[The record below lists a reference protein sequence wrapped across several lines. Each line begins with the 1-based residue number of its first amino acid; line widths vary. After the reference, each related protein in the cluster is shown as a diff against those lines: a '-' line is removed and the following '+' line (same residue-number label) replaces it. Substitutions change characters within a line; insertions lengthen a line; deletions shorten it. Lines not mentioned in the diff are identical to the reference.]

1 MKKIV
6 NLLLITALLGC
17 TQNLF
22 EEMVDQDSPE
32 AVFFQA
38 KREINKRN
46 YSAAIILLQSLDPLY
61 MSERSRIPIYASAY
75 AGRCGLEFI
84 SLLEELQATTSSA
97 IFAMLMGS
105 FPGALAANVQDCI
118 EASDL
123 LQGIGDEI
131 ERNGDENL
139 LLAFTS
145 LAKIG
150 TILSSLA
157 DTDDDGVAD
166 ATFDQCDNTDLPD
179 DMVREVGAGLAVTL
193 LSLSGVGAGYIDG
206 AVDSF
211 TDLCSQDPSLASF
224 CSVTD
229 PASFSPAEVQAFRY
243 AIGSNDYGI
252 DSCGGQDISNCAA
265 SNPLCP

>member
-1 MKKIV
+1 MKNLIS
-6 NLLLITALLGC
+6 LLLITILLGC

-22 EEMVDQDSPE
+22 EEMVDQDTPE

-46 YSAAIILLQSLDPLY
+46 YSAAITLLQSLDPLY
-61 MSERSRIPIYASAY
+61 MAERSRVPIYASAY

-84 SLLEELQATTSSA
+84 ALLEGLQATTSSA
-97 IFAMLMGS
+97 VFAMLMGS

-118 EASDL
+118 AASDL

-157 DTDDDGVAD
+157 DTNDDGVAD
-166 ATFDQCDNTDLPD
+166 ATFDQCDNVDLPE

-193 LSLSGVGAGYIDG
+193 LSLSAVGASYIDG
-206 AVDSF
+206 AVGSF
-211 TDLCSQDPSLASF
+211 TNLCAQDPNLAPF
-224 CSVTD
+224 CSLTD
-229 PASFSPAEVQAFRY
+229 PTSFSPDEVQAFRY
-243 AIGSNDYGI
+243 AIGSNDFGI
-252 DSCGGQDISNCAA
+252 DSCGGQNISNCAA
-265 SNPLCP
+265 SNPSCP